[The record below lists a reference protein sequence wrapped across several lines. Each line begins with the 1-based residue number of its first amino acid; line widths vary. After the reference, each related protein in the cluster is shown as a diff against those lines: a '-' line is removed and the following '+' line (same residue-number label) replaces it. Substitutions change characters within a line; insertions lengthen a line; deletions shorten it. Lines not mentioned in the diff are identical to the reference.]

1 MDTPKR
7 CSLRFFLFPKG
18 FITDF
23 DFSKDPLRILI
34 SQRIHYGFTPEKV

>member
-1 MDTPKR
+1 MDTPEKMFVT
-7 CSLRFFLFPKG
+7 LFLFPKG

-23 DFSKDPLRILI
+23 YFPKDSLRILI